1 MSGDNTVIKRTKRM
15 RAQADTSSTWLD
27 EREELCIHARSGV
40 AGYHFFFW
48 GSEAALWGAMLIS
61 LADSTLL
68 SSLLLPS
75 LLPSPPSLLC
85 WVFPSLTLS
94 FLNQTS
100 LYLPLHMSL
109 LLVPTPLGQCP
120 CLTPLISSR
129 GQAQP
134 AVGQSLNS
142 ALPCPPVL
150 EVGGG
155 GPT

>member
-1 MSGDNTVIKRTKRM
+1 M
-15 RAQADTSSTWLD
+15 REKSCVSTP
-27 EREELCIHARSGV
+27 GV
-40 AGYHFFFW
+40 VLRGTISAF
-48 GSEAALWGAMLIS
+48 WGAMLIS
-61 LADSTLL
+61 LADLTLP

-75 LLPSPPSLLC
+75 LPPSPPSLLC

-94 FLNQTS
+94 FLYQTS

-155 GPT
+155 GPTRLLQTSLFMVVDLCPCR